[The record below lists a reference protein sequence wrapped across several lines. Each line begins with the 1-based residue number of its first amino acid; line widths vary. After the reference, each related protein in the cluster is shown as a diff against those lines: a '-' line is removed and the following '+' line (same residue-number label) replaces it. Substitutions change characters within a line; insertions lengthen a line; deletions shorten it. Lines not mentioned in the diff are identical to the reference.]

1 MLLKRR
7 EPLEKNSRVLTIA
20 TVSFL
25 FILVF
30 ETLFELFQVKG
41 TQTRETLLG
50 VKISNVD
57 TATEMM
63 TTFSLTFKVFTSY
76 LIIIGIFFVVKKF
89 MDWKMT
95 NR

>member
-1 MLLKRR
+1 M
-7 EPLEKNSRVLTIA
+7 EKNSRIFTIA

-41 TQTRETLLG
+41 TQVRETLLG

-57 TATEMM
+57 TATEMT